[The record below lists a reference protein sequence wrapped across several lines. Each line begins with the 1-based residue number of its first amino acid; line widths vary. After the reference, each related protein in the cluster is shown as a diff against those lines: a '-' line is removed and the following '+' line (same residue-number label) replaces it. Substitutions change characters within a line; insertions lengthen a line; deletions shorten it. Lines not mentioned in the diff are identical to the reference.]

1 MIFEQVIKFIV
12 AKKTQRYSRISIL
25 QKLFKIAVECRLSGS
40 VLKRLLHTHDIEK
53 RFW

>member
-12 AKKTQRYSRISIL
+12 ARKTQRYSGITIL

-40 VLKRLLHTHDIEK
+40 VLKYCFTLMTLK
-53 RFW
+53 SVS

>member
-12 AKKTQRYSRISIL
+12 ARIRYYRITIL

>member
-12 AKKTQRYSRISIL
+12 ARKTQRYSRITIL

-40 VLKRLLHTHDIEK
+40 VLKWLLHTQDIEK